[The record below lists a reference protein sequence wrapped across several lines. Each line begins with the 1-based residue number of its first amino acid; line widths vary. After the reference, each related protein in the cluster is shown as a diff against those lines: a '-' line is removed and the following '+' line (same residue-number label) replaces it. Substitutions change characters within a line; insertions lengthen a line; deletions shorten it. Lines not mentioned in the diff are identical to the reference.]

1 MFTLVPIMKK
11 VFFYVLCFA
20 ASGGII
26 LSSAC
31 KKNSDF
37 QGSLIDVPKDF
48 NAKMWQ
54 LLTDDGGD
62 FALVLSTTKAQACN
76 NTVVNAYPNIYGS
89 NVIVTIKDL
98 TAPTNCLGTSDFA
111 RDTADVSH
119 LANGKY
125 NFQLNLKDAVFNK
138 GLLSVTDTKY
148 TLAMETQNGIIVD
161 ATDLMRVPNNIV
173 WGLVNYDNGNDAQ
186 ADQFLSDLKSVAHII
201 SLDNGEYGHFQIN
214 NNTISLPTEAQ
225 TTRPNTKKFFLKLDN
240 SITNL
245 SDVVQKYRR
254 QYGTK
259 MNLTVNT
266 WNGKSL

>member
-11 VFFYVLCFA
+11 IFFYILCVA
-20 ASGGII
+20 TSGG
-26 LSSAC
+26 LMMSSAC
-31 KKNSDF
+31 KKNSDY

-54 LLTDDGGD
+54 SLNDNGGD
-62 FALVLSTTKAQACN
+62 FALVLSTTKTQSCN
-76 NTVVNAYPNIYGS
+76 NTVVNAYPNIYGN

-98 TAPTNCLGTSDFA
+98 TAPTNCTGTGDIA
-111 RDTADVSH
+111 RDTADVSQ
-119 LANGKY
+119 LANGNY

-148 TLAMETQNGIIVD
+148 TLSMETQNGIIVD

-173 WGLVNYDNGNDAQ
+173 WGLVNYDNGSDTQ
-186 ADQFLSDLKSVAHII
+186 VDQFLSDLKSVAHII
-201 SLDNGEYGHFQIN
+201 SLENGEYGHFQIN
-214 NNTISLPTEAQ
+214 SNTISLPAEGQ
-225 TTRPNTKKFFLKLDN
+225 TLRPNTKKFFLKLDN
-240 SITNL
+240 SINNL
-245 SDVVQKYRR
+245 SNVVQKYRQ

-266 WNGKSL
+266 WNGKNL